1 MNKKKYVLLVSLISS
16 IGIQST
22 TALASMQERTPDCIS
37 SIGQMDNYTQ
47 LSKNVNSSAGEKMY
61 KLVKPEE
68 STSPSE
74 DKAEVKPEESTSPS

>member
-22 TALASMQERTPDCIS
+22 TALASMQEQPPYYIS
-37 SIGQMDNYTQ
+37 SIGQMDNYMQ
-47 LSKNVNSSAGEKMY
+47 LSKNVNSSTVEKMD

-68 STSPSE
+68 STSPS
-74 DKAEVKPEESTSPS
+74 